1 MGCSTHP
8 GEAPQP
14 LTPPVAAEIVSP
26 SARAEVAQ
34 CAPFRHAGLPVLICS
49 LVLVLVL
56 SRYVR
61 RMEGRMQ
68 KSVMRRLAG
77 VWVRDPSAEMH
88 STGGG
93 DAVRAPRRPT
103 RETLA
108 RPSAPPCAV
117 MRRWMMSACL
127 SI

>member
-1 MGCSTHP
+1 M
-8 GEAPQP
+8 
-14 LTPPVAAEIVSP
+14 
-26 SARAEVAQ
+26 
-34 CAPFRHAGLPVLICS
+34 LICS

-103 RETLA
+103 RESLA

-117 MRRWMMSACL
+117 MRRWSMS
-127 SI
+127 I